1 VDGSCPPV
9 DCAGDQDILTE
20 LLSKW
25 VTGETVTFKEVTI
38 EPRQKKD
45 IKHCYL
51 VALYKKTR
59 IIDNNK

>member
-1 VDGSCPPV
+1 MDGSCPPV

-38 EPRQKKD
+38 GPRQKKE
-45 IKHCYL
+45 IQHRYL
-51 VALYKKTR
+51 TALYKKTR
-59 IIDNNK
+59 IIDKNK